1 MLFKRKCKITFIR
14 HGATINTEENR
25 LLDNEKYPPINADGK
40 IEAEKIANWIKN
52 KGLKI
57 DKIYSSS
64 ALRTVQTA
72 RIISEICKYDF
83 QVIEN
88 LIARKSGIW
97 SGLSFA
103 EIERKYP
110 NMLDEYHKNPTNYCP
125 DGGETNAEFNMRVNK
140 VISEIISE
148 NLNKRLIIITHGD
161 VIQAAIANA
170 LKITPENQFKVYI
183 PTGSATQ
190 ISYFEDFAS
199 LVYSSYLLARLVK
212 TYPQI

>member
-25 LLDNEKYPPINADGK
+25 FFDDESYPALNANGREE
-40 IEAEKIANWIKN
+40 IEKISEWVKN

-64 ALRTVQTA
+64 ALRTVQSA
-72 RIISEICKYDF
+72 RILSEICNCEFEILPDL
-83 QVIEN
+83 N
-88 LIARKSGIW
+88 SRKVGIW
-97 SGLSFA
+97 SGLTFA
-103 EIERKYP
+103 EIDKKYP
-110 NMLDEYHKNPTNYCP
+110 NLKDKYHEDPENFYPE
-125 DGGETNAEFNMRVNK
+125 GGEPAKEYNQK
-140 VISEIISE
+140 VANILNNIIE
-148 NLNKRLIIITHGD
+148 KNLHKRLIIVTHGE

-170 LKITPENQFKVYI
+170 LNIPLGNQFKVYI

-199 LVYSSYLLARLVK
+199 LVYSAYL
-212 TYPQI
+212 PI

>member
-25 LLDNEKYPPINADGK
+25 FFDDESYPAINANGREE
-40 IEAEKIANWIKN
+40 IEKIAEWVKN

-64 ALRTVQTA
+64 ALRTVQST
-72 RIISEICKYDF
+72 RILSERCNCDF
-83 QVIEN
+83 EIIPN
-88 LIARKSGIW
+88 LNSRKVGVW

-103 EIERKYP
+103 EIDKKYP
-110 NMLDEYHKNPTNYCP
+110 KLKEKYHEDPENFYPE
-125 DGGETNAEFNMRVNK
+125 GGEPAGEYNK
-140 VISEIISE
+140 KVADIINNIIE
-148 NLNKRLIIITHGD
+148 KNLHKRLIIVTHGE

-170 LKITPENQFKVYI
+170 LNIPLGNQFKVYI

-199 LVYSSYLLARLVK
+199 LVYSAYL
-212 TYPQI
+212 PI

>member
-25 LLDNEKYPPINADGK
+25 LFDDESYPAINSNGRD
-40 IEAEKIANWIKN
+40 EMEKISEWVKN

-64 ALRTVQTA
+64 ALRCVQST
-72 RIISEICKYDF
+72 RILSETCGYDF
-83 QVIEN
+83 EILQN
-88 LIARKSGIW
+88 LHSRKVGMW
-97 SGLSFA
+97 SGLSFE
-103 EIERKYP
+103 EIENKYP
-110 NMLDEYHKNPTNYCP
+110 KMLEEYHENPENYCP
-125 DGGETNAEFNMRVNK
+125 NGGQTAVDYNK
-140 VISEIISE
+140 EIE
-148 NLNKRLIIITHGD
+148 NVLNNIIENNLHKRLIIVTHGE

-170 LKITPENQFKVYI
+170 LNIPLCNQFKVYI

-199 LVYSSYLLARLVK
+199 LVYSAYL
-212 TYPQI
+212 PI